1 MTNLLYYETE
11 VHVRKISLVEQSILN
26 MSLV

>member
-11 VHVRKISLVEQSILN
+11 VHVCKISLVEQSILN